1 MLRRQLLHD
10 HYQSLLASL
19 SEEQDPSMVLH
30 LVTVLLFHQHTGSMI
45 HITGRLVPHTT
56 SLLSRHLLPDEY
68 LRVLHYQD
76 LVMTRLKLMS
86 RPVEKEPLAGEE
98 EGSLSKVTEEL
109 TALLEGIKA
118 LVIKQ

>member
-1 MLRRQLLHD
+1 MLCRQLLHD

-86 RPVEKEPLAGEE
+86 RPVDKE
-98 EGSLSKVTEEL
+98 EGSLSKVAEEL
-109 TALLEGIKA
+109 TALLEDIKA